1 MYNKKN
7 ISKILIFFSCLILI
21 VVLGWYFTD
30 GKNKKKAEGQESEN
44 VYIDIQDAEEVE
56 IINSKSDAYQTYRES
71 GETIEDYWN
80 TCEDDLERSNPDETQ
95 NTGGGTSEPTAADI
109 FGKADTPSPTGQSH
123 GGGGSS
129 ANPYRETAKEREAR
143 HQKRREEALDLADR
157 MQKGPEDKN
166 TPKEEPV
173 ETIILPSDVV
183 RRSDVIS
190 SLDDGWTESGVSSL
204 DEPKRSMAA
213 DETHPFK
220 CMFVREEK
228 IKNGQRVSVRLLEDI
243 VVGGI
248 LIPKNS
254 HLMASCNIG
263 RRLDLEIT
271 NIEMQGR
278 ILSLGY
284 EAYDT
289 DGTKGIYCPDVGSAG
304 TTVKNRG
311 TNLVGTTLSSRVG
324 RLASDVVSTGV
335 SLIQSASGERTVSV
349 PAGYTFY
356 IVKKK
361 QQ

>member
-1 MYNKKN
+1 MYNRKN
-7 ISKILIFFSCLILI
+7 IAKILIFFAALILI
-21 VVLGWYFTD
+21 VVLGYTLS
-30 GKNKKKAEGQESEN
+30 KKEERKAVEQTSEN
-44 VYIDIQDAEEVE
+44 VFIDIQDAEDSP
-56 IINSKSDAYQTYRES
+56 IIDSKTEAYQNFRES
-71 GETIEDYWN
+71 GEKIEDYWDD
-80 TCEDDLERSNPDETQ
+80 CEDAYDETHPED
-95 NTGGGTSEPTAADI
+95 NPSSGGGKKEATTEEI
-109 FGKADTPSPTGQSH
+109 FGKTDHSPANSSSH
-123 GGGGSS
+123 GGGSPS
-129 ANPYRETAKEREAR
+129 NPYRETASEREAR
-143 HQKRREEALDLADR
+143 HQKRREEAIDLADR
-157 MQKGPEDKN
+157 MKKGPEES
-166 TPKEEPV
+166 TAPEEEPV
-173 ETIILPSDVV
+173 ETIILPSDEV

-190 SLDDGWTESGVSSL
+190 SLDDDWSESGVSSL
-204 DEPKRSMAA
+204 DSPGNPAA
-213 DETHPFK
+213 GDETHPFK

-228 IKNGQRVSVRLLEDI
+228 IKDGQRVSVRLLEDI

-254 HLMASCNIG
+254 HLMASCNMG
-263 RRLDLEIT
+263 RRLELEIT

-278 ILSLGY
+278 ILTLGY

-289 DGTKGIYCPDVGSAG
+289 DGTKGIYCPDVSSAG